1 MVQLL
6 PLCPAALGVGL
17 TIHPQTV
24 EENEMM
30 SPKSKQVDGRW

>member
-6 PLCPAALGVGL
+6 LLCPAALGVGL
-17 TIHPQTV
+17 TIHPQAV
-24 EENEMM
+24 GENEMT